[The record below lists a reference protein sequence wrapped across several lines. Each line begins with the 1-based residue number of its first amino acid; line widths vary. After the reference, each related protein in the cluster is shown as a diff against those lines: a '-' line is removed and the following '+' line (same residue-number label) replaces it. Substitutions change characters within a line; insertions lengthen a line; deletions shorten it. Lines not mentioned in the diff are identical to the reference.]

1 MNISSDDRRL
11 AFFNVFGDATPGQVN
26 IVRLYPGSICAW
38 HRHQK
43 QTDYYFCVAG
53 VVKVGMVYDEITTP
67 PPGLV
72 LFKTLDAHNPQ
83 VVPVFPK
90 TWHGYTAIG
99 GEAVL
104 LQYLDHKFN
113 PTDEER
119 MTVEAMGVSWAP
131 ESR

>member
-11 AFFNVFGDATPGQVN
+11 AFFNIFPETPGQVN

-38 HRHQK
+38 HRHRIQA
-43 QTDYYFCVAG
+43 DYYFPVSG
-53 VVKVGMVYDEITTP
+53 VVKVGAVYGNGVDAQWR
-67 PPGLV
+67 V
-72 LFKTLDAHNPQ
+72 VDAHNPR
-83 VVPVFPK
+83 VVEVPPWV
-90 TWHGYTAIG
+90 WHGYTAIG

-104 LQYLDHKFN
+104 LQYLTHKYD

-119 MTVEAMGVSWAP
+119 RSVADMGISWAV